1 MRLTTS
7 GLWFLAVGLSAA
19 GVHFLAYLAFT
30 RWAGVHPLW
39 ANVLAFVL
47 AFGVS
52 FLGHRRL
59 SFADHQQGW
68 LTSLRRFGVT
78 AVLGLFT
85 SELVLALAW
94 LLGQAPD
101 WLGVVLGQGVAA
113 VQTFV
118 LGRWWAFARAS
129 SPSSSA

>member
-1 MRLTTS
+1 MRLSTS
-7 GLWFLAVGLSAA
+7 GLWFLGVGLSAA

-30 RWAGVHPLW
+30 RWGMMHPLW
-39 ANVLAFVL
+39 ANGSAFVL

-59 SFADHQQGW
+59 SFADHQQDW
-68 LTSLRRFGVT
+68 LTSLRRFGAT
-78 AVLGLFT
+78 AVLGLLT

-94 LLGQAPD
+94 LVGNTPD

-129 SPSSSA
+129 SSA